1 MTSSD
6 NHLIITI
13 GRQYVSGGRE
23 IGQRL
28 SKSLSLPFY
37 DKDIL
42 RMNSRESGLKE
53 SYFHLAD
60 EKEIGRAHV

>member
-13 GRQYVSGGRE
+13 GRQYGSGGRE

-53 SYFHLAD
+53 S
-60 EKEIGRAHV
+60 